1 MGMTD
6 LGEDEQAA
14 AIAAIIDE
22 RDALRARV
30 EAAEALAYERL
41 ENALFAEQRANDTEA
56 ERDGLAARV
65 AELEEAARWRPGSSP
80 PDASGWYQVSGYDV
94 GAYSLWYSGDASW
107 HRSAYQG
114 ATYRSAAM
122 GTPDFWRPIPPLPP
136 QEAPAP

>member
-1 MGMTD
+1 MDTALEIDFSIALNAAVDGIEEAQLT
-6 LGEDEQAA
+6 LYRLYAA
-14 AIAAIIDE
+14 A
-22 RDALRARV
+22 L
-30 EAAEALAYERL
+30 
-41 ENALFAEQRANDTEA
+41 
-56 ERDGLAARV
+56 ARV